1 MVAPLNDR
9 SINIHDERA
18 KELAQVLTN
27 DKALAILHLI
37 EDRELSISEI
47 AKELNLPIST
57 VSYHMDRMLRV
68 GLVEVTGRKY
78 GKRLQEVKLYHASNK
93 PILLLPRKTAA
104 GVKKK
109 PFLGFENLHVIS
121 LALAGLISAAVY
133 AVSRRLLVVS
143 PEKGTENLST
153 SAQKVAPMIR
163 TSPINTSTVT
173 APAMRGVSHI
183 IPPVLGITAFILTLV
198 LFLYILRRRG

>member
-68 GLVEVTGRKY
+68 GLVEVAGRKY
-78 GKRLQEVKLYHASNK
+78 GKRLQEVKLYRASNK
-93 PILLLPRKTAA
+93 PILLLPRKAR
-104 GVKKK
+104 VKKK

-121 LALAGLISAAVY
+121 LVLAGLISAAVY

-183 IPPVLGITAFILTLV
+183 IPPILGITAFILTLV